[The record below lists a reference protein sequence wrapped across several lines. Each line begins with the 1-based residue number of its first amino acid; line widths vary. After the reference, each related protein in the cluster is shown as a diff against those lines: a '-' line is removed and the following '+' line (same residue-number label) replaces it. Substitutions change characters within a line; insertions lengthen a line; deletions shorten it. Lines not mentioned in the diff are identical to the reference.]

1 MFLLLTGDENI
12 VLIFSFFFGAVAE
25 RRYAIAVL
33 LVREP
38 LAFVPKTKES
48 REREGGER
56 TNDL

>member
-1 MFLLLTGDENI
+1 MFLLLARDEDV
-12 VLIFSFFFGAVAE
+12 VLVLALLFGAVAE

-48 REREGGER
+48 PWRKKR
-56 TNDL
+56 NDL

>member
-1 MFLLLTGDENI
+1 MFLLLTGDENV
-12 VLIFSFFFGAVAE
+12 VLVFSFFFGAVAE

-48 REREGGER
+48 RRGER
-56 TNDL
+56 PNDL